1 MAKLTKV
8 NFKISIP
15 DEFELDEKK
24 YLISSVKENFPSENF
39 YPQIKLLIPEE
50 DSKSRYKNVSFNLSP
65 DIFKDGTLNL
75 AFDNNRAIIEC
86 DASFNISVRPQF
98 QDDFDNPNAK
108 WSFNGIYINH
118 SILGTEY
125 DASPDGDTNG
135 ELISGKG
142 VEEFSYHAR
151 VGTVNVKLLLIDVS
165 T

>member
-75 AFDNNRAIIEC
+75 SFDNNRAIIEC

-98 QDDFDNPNAK
+98 QDDFDNPDAK

-142 VEEFSYHAR
+142 VEEFSYQAR

>member
-1 MAKLTKV
+1 MAKLTKI

-15 DEFELDEKK
+15 DEFDLDEKK

-50 DSKSRYKNVSFNLSP
+50 DSKSRYQNVSFNLSP
-65 DIFKDGTLNL
+65 DIFKDGILNL
-75 AFDNNRAIIEC
+75 GFDNNRAIIEC

-98 QDDFDNPNAK
+98 QDDFDNPDAK

-142 VEEFSYHAR
+142 VEEFSYQAR

>member
-1 MAKLTKV
+1 MFL
-8 NFKISIP
+8 SI
-15 DEFELDEKK
+15 F
-24 YLISSVKENFPSENF
+24 
-39 YPQIKLLIPEE
+39 LL
-50 DSKSRYKNVSFNLSP
+50 N
-65 DIFKDGTLNL
+65 IFKDGVLNL
-75 AFDNNRAIIEC
+75 AFDNNLIIEC

-98 QDDFDNPNAK
+98 QDDFDNPDAK

-142 VEEFSYHAR
+142 VEEFSYQAR

>member
-86 DASFNISVRPQF
+86 DASFNISV
-98 QDDFDNPNAK
+98 
-108 WSFNGIYINH
+108 
-118 SILGTEY
+118 SIIFVFFLY
-125 DASPDGDTNG
+125 
-135 ELISGKG
+135 
-142 VEEFSYHAR
+142 FF
-151 VGTVNVKLLLIDVS
+151 
-165 T
+165 

>member
-50 DSKSRYKNVSFNLSP
+50 DNKSRYKNVSFNLSP
-65 DIFKDGTLNL
+65 DICKDGILNL

-98 QDDFDNPNAK
+98 QDDFDNPDAK

-125 DASPDGDTNG
+125 DASPDGDTYG

-142 VEEFSYHAR
+142 VEEFSYEAR